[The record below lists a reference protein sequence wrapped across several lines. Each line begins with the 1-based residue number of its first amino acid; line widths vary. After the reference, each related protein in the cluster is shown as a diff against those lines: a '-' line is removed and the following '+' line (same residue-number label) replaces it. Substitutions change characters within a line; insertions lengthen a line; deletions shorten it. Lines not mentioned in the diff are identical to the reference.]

1 VLGWDL
7 GEGDLLRCDVDGGG
21 VSHTGRQGREGNGDE
36 LCVCVFFV
44 AVNFF
49 FVPLRTFLC
58 LGLGALHCVVGAWR
72 SGGENFHKEM
82 KAKCLYSVEFV
93 SFFPE
98 IISTST
104 QKMKCIYGKLTM
116 SVSLD
121 SS

>member
-21 VSHTGRQGREGNGDE
+21 VSHTGKQGREGNGDE

-58 LGLGALHCVVGAWR
+58 LGLGGFALCGWSLEVGR
-72 SGGENFHKEM
+72 RELSQRNESEM
-82 KAKCLYSVEFV
+82 PVFCGICL
-93 SFFPE
+93 FF
-98 IISTST
+98 S
-104 QKMKCIYGKLTM
+104 
-116 SVSLD
+116 
-121 SS
+121 